1 MSYIEFEKG
10 VKDLSGKTIV
20 SRLLQM
26 VIVLFGISF
35 ITFLLTYLAP
45 GDPARATLLAQGLM
59 PSEAEV
65 EALREQMGLN
75 QPFIMQ
81 YINWLGNMLHG
92 DFGDSYFQ
100 RAPVIQLL
108 MKALSVT
115 AILAGCSYLFALVL
129 GVTIGVV
136 AAVNHGNAVDRSLM
150 AIAVLGISAPAF
162 WVALILQIV
171 FALGLHWFPL
181 SGTKTAA
188 HFVLPIIALGSR
200 YFASI
205 ARVTRTAMLEVLSQ
219 DFMRTAESKGLRKW
233 QVILRHGLRNAL
245 IPIITIAGTQLG
257 DIFTGSILVETI
269 FAMNGIGSL
278 MVNSINQRDLPLIQG
293 GVMYIAFICV
303 VVYLV
308 VDILYAVVD
317 PRIRL
322 GGGE

>member
-1 MSYIEFEKG
+1 MREFLIKRT
-10 VKDLSGKTIV
+10 VQAIL
-20 SRLLQM
+20 
-26 VIVLFGISF
+26 VILAISA
-35 ITFLLTYLAP
+35 ITFFVLNVVP
-45 GDPARATLLAQGLM
+45 GDPVRIMLGDLA
-59 PSEAEV
+59 SEESLETV
-65 EALREQMGLN
+65 RHRMGLD
-75 QPFIMQ
+75 QPIGVQ
-81 YINWLGNMLHG
+81 YFNWLTNMLHG

-100 RAPVIQLL
+100 RAPVLQLL

-136 AAVNHGNAVDRSLM
+136 AAVNHGNAVDRALM
-150 AIAVLGISAPAF
+150 SFAVLGISAPAF
-162 WVALILQIV
+162 WVALLLQIV
-171 FALGLHWFPL
+171 FALNLHWFPL

-188 HFVLPIIALGSR
+188 HFVLPVIALGSR

-219 DFMRTAESKGLRKW
+219 DYMRTAESKGLRKW
-233 QVILRHGLRNAL
+233 VVIIRHGLRNAL

-322 GGGE
+322 GGGDE